1 MLENFDVVII
11 DEAHERSV
19 WTDVGLVLSK
29 RAAEKRKDSKRPLKV
44 CVASATLE
52 IERFKNFLTG
62 ANIINIS
69 GSVFPVEI
77 KFETT
82 ESTKK
87 LVAKRVEASVRAAI
101 RIHLHEPSGDILVF
115 LTGAD
120 ECELACRL
128 CFLELERLKAKG
140 VSVPGMII
148 LPLYG
153 A

>member
-1 MLENFDVVII
+1 MLSGFDVVII

-19 WTDVGLVLSK
+19 WTDIGLVLAK
-29 RAAEKRKDSKRPLKV
+29 RAAEKRWNTERPLKV
-44 CVASATLE
+44 CVSSATLE
-52 IERFKNFLTG
+52 IDRFKAFLPG
-62 ANIINIS
+62 ANVINIS

-77 KFETT
+77 KFE
-82 ESTKK
+82 SADSSKK
-87 LVAKRVEASVRAAI
+87 MIVKRVEASVRAAI

-128 CFLELERLKAKG
+128 CLLELERLKAKG
-140 VSVPGMII
+140 VTVPGMII